1 MIHKERYTSLSSRR
15 QWYARSALDKNF
27 NAMAISINPKE
38 TFKVFNH
45 PPDFAILLSN
55 PGKNANNANGNAM
68 AKEKPRKPIIG
79 PSLSFCC
86 VTSTNKFPIKGAVHE
101 NDTSTSV
108 SAIKKIPEKL
118 FVPAFESTLLVHEEG
133 NVISNA
139 PKKDIPKT
147 MNSINTKM
155 LNAALVDIWYNV
167 SFPKIKVRKNANAVN
182 MAMIEN
188 EYSVAFFIPC
198 ARDWL
203 RFKKKVTVT
212 GNIAYR
218 HGCNTD
224 INPHLNPSRKVCDK
238 VLGAAPATCAIAV

>member
-1 MIHKERYTSLSSRR
+1 
-15 QWYARSALDKNF
+15 
-27 NAMAISINPKE
+27 MAISMNPKE
-38 TFKVFNH
+38 TFNVFNH
-45 PPDFAILLSN
+45 PPDFAILLSK
-55 PGKNANNANGNAM
+55 PGKNANNAKGNAI
-68 AKEKPRKPIIG
+68 ANENPRKPMMG

-101 NDTSTSV
+101 NDTNTNV
-108 SAIKKIPEKL
+108 RAIKKIPEKL
-118 FVPAFESTLLVHEEG
+118 LVLAFESTLLVQEEG

-147 MNSINTKM
+147 MNNKNTKI
-155 LNAALVDIWYNV
+155 LNAALVDIWYKV
-167 SFPKIKVRKNANAVN
+167 SFPKINVRKKANAVN
-182 MAMIEN
+182 IATIEK
-188 EYSVAFFIPC
+188 EYNVAFFIPC

-238 VLGAAPATCAIAV
+238 VFCVAPTTCAVAF